1 MSLGAWPGL
10 GVWPTWSGGDEYAGT
25 PPSLC
30 GGPGTG
36 GDTLELLWGI
46 QHFPNC
52 FLISDNLAAERTEK
66 RCVLLL
72 YIYIL
77 VFIYIYIFQVMK
89 TAKYGDHQGAGDSRG
104 LGLSAGC

>member
-66 RCVLLL
+66 RCVLL
-72 YIYIL
+72 
-77 VFIYIYIFQVMK
+77 FIYIYI
-89 TAKYGDHQGAGDSRG
+89 Y
-104 LGLSAGC
+104 